1 MLQLRLMMLAR
12 LVFLIREAPAD
23 AHDAD
28 QPSGFFIRGCSS
40 GCS

>member
-12 LVFLIREAPAD
+12 LAFLIRDPPAD

-28 QPSGFFIRGCSS
+28 QAGVLY
-40 GCS
+40 